1 MRQCRRRVDHSPI
14 HAIGQRA
21 ATIQTS
27 NRRKKNFC
35 KALAQMFHKYSHSE
49 RVLFINTL
57 LQRGVGVW
65 WRGPN
70 RFSGFRQWVETV
82 ETVLRL
88 RPAQNTPL
96 KQGVNDRVRSEDHR
110 VGETI

>member
-1 MRQCRRRVDHSPI
+1 
-14 HAIGQRA
+14 
-21 ATIQTS
+21 
-27 NRRKKNFC
+27 
-35 KALAQMFHKYSHSE
+35 MFHKHRPPE
-49 RVLFINTL
+49 WVLFINTL

-70 RFSGFRQWVETV
+70 RFSGFRQGVETV

-96 KQGVNDRVRSEDHR
+96 KQGVNEEPAQNGYVC
-110 VGETI
+110 ETFGLASNPVPFN